1 MSQISESSSIHEV
14 QCHVQDAH
22 IGELLGRLLDTETKL
37 NMAVIQNQK
46 LQAMVTGHDDVK
58 TQLETLKT
66 KYEALKSNADAF
78 EKGMKEARA
87 DRQAAQ
93 EELAALKAPKPKRTR
108 KVTDGKHDK
117 AEAQ

>member
-1 MSQISESSSIHEV
+1 MSQISESSTIHEV

-22 IGELLGRLLDTETKL
+22 LGEFLGRLIDTETKL
-37 NMAVIQNQK
+37 NMALLQNQK
-46 LQAMVTGHDDVK
+46 LQGMVTSHEDMK
-58 TQLETLKT
+58 TQLDALKT

-93 EELAALKAPKPKRTR
+93 EELAALKALKPKRTR
-108 KVTDGKHDK
+108 KVANGKHDQ